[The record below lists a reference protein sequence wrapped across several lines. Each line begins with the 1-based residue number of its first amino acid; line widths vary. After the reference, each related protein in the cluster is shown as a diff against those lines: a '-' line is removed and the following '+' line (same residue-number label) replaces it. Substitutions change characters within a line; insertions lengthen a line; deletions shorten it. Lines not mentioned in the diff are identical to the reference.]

1 MIVCIVIHL
10 DPAWANVSTH
20 GPQII
25 LKFDRRAGSGADT
38 KSISIKAKMLKAFML
53 KGLFYAIYWGNVSIT

>member
-10 DPAWANVSTH
+10 DPARGLTVSTH

-38 KSISIKAKMLKAFML
+38 KSISIKAKML
-53 KGLFYAIYWGNVSIT
+53 